1 MSEDVLLQRIEALE
15 ARLAALE
22 SGGSQDS
29 VSHADRHE
37 KFTSLVLRCTP
48 RALGILFRELPSN
61 ELEKIFYMEPRPV
74 LLKLRESVSARTWR
88 DLVAAW
94 REGAG
99 GSNKDLCIQ
108 HLVRLFDQF
117 MEMGEIA
124 SSDDSGPI
132 DQQLG
137 MRSPV
142 QSEAYWDQRR
152 LDNRQQLERVKEAA
166 RVWLD
171 REIPDSVDLAKS

>member
-22 SGGSQDS
+22 SGDSQES
-29 VSHADRHE
+29 ESKADQHE

-61 ELEKIFYMEPRPV
+61 ELENIFYMEPRPV

-94 REGAG
+94 RAGEGG
-99 GSNKDLCIQ
+99 NNKSSCEQ
-108 HLVRLFDQF
+108 HLVRVFDQF
-117 MEMGEIA
+117 MVMGEIG

-132 DQQLG
+132 DQQMG
-137 MRSPV
+137 TRSPAH
-142 QSEAYWDQRR
+142 SEAYWDQRR

-171 REIPDSVDLAKS
+171 REIPDSSDLAKS

>member
-22 SGGSQDS
+22 SGDSQES

-61 ELEKIFYMEPRPV
+61 ELENIFYMEPRPI

-88 DLVAAW
+88 GLVATW
-94 REGAG
+94 REGTG
-99 GSNKDLCIQ
+99 GSNKSSCEQD
-108 HLVRLFDQF
+108 LVRVFDQF
-117 MEMGEIA
+117 MAMGMIGSA
-124 SSDDSGPI
+124 DDSGPI
-132 DQQLG
+132 DEQHGTRL
-137 MRSPV
+137 PPH
-142 QSEAYWDQRR
+142 SEAYWEQARI
-152 LDNRQQLERVKEAA
+152 DNRQQRERVKEAA

-171 REIPDSVDLAKS
+171 REIPESADLAKS